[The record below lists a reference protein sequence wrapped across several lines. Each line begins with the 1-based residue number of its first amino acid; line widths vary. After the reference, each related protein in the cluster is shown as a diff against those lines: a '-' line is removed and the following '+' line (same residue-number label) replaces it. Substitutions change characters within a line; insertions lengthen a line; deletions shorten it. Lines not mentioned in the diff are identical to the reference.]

1 MLAPCRVSRYWRIAA
16 TDVLYRYVAPH
27 SLRSAELLL
36 RTLREDVEGVL
47 VERIKVLH
55 LPMIS
60 RTRLWQ
66 LVFDGSGI
74 PVLSGHHSDSVYSEL
89 NHNDI
94 QHLSRTFA
102 SIVPLCRRLEEL
114 HAPVLNSLTC
124 LGPPSQLSML
134 RRLFIAGPG
143 TLSLLSNEIFLADP
157 PILFHLEVL
166 SVYRFSQYHE
176 QLRKLQTKVIDL
188 QGHGKSPLPNLHTL
202 HLQDGRIRISTVFDL
217 LNVFGMTLSTLTLQN
232 LRLLASIGEP
242 ATSGMEPSFPN
253 LKTLVTDVN
262 TLRLL
267 CHNPSINPP
276 IFDAS
281 LLQNAP
287 VLHTLE
293 VRLLSTET
301 DNRFRFTP
309 PEWLPTNLVEEFPV
323 HWRWMS
329 NIPSTL
335 QVLKMVTCFHGVEQ
349 PDSSEL
355 VTRQRRAT
363 ASLRNIICQGR
374 SDLESL
380 QFEILERNPI

>member
-1 MLAPCRVSRYWRIAA
+1 L
-16 TDVLYRYVAPH
+16 
-27 SLRSAELLL
+27 
-36 RTLREDVEGVL
+36 EGVL

-74 PVLSGHHSDSVYSEL
+74 PILSGHHSDSVCSEL
-89 NHNDI
+89 NHSDI

-124 LGPPSQLSML
+124 LGPPTQLSTL
-134 RRLFIAGPG
+134 RRLFITGPG
-143 TLSLLSNEIFLADP
+143 TLSLLSNEIFLKGDS
-157 PILFHLEVL
+157 PILCHLEVL

-176 QLRKLQTKVIDL
+176 QLRELQTKVIEL

-217 LNVFGMTLSTLTLQN
+217 LNVFGMALSTLTLQN

-242 ATSGMEPSFPN
+242 ATSGVEPSFPN
-253 LKTLVTDVN
+253 LKTLVTDIN

-267 CHNPSINPP
+267 CHNPSINSPV
-276 IFDAS
+276 INAS

-293 VRLLSTET
+293 VRLLSTKT
-301 DNRFRFTP
+301 DSRFRHTP

-323 HWRWMS
+323 EWRWMS

-335 QVLKMVTCFHGVEQ
+335 QVLKMVTCFHGEEQ
-349 PDSSEL
+349 SDSSEL
-355 VTRQRRAT
+355 ATHQRRAT
-363 ASLRNIICQGR
+363 DRLRNIVCQGR

-380 QFEILERNPI
+380 QFEILERKLI